1 MNMQAIMQ
9 QAQKMQKD
17 VMKAKKEIDETV
29 FTGKSSFVTAEVY
42 GSKKIKKITI
52 DSEKLEKDDIAMLED
67 LVLVAVNDAMNQI
80 DVETEKKL
88 GKYTGGMQGLL

>member
-17 VMKAKKEIDETV
+17 VLKAKKEIDETI
-29 FTGKSSFVTAEVY
+29 FIGKSSIVTAELY
-42 GSKKIKKITI
+42 GNKKIKKITI
-52 DSEKLEKDDIAMLED
+52 SSDKLEKDDINMLED
-67 LVLVAVNDAMNQI
+67 VILVAINDAMSQI
-80 DVETEKKL
+80 DSETEKKL